1 MIKDNIQFFDWGQI
15 EWIHEPEKSNFK
27 SVMNI
32 GIVTIFSGKRQNKH
46 IHYGDEQV
54 IYGLS
59 GKGEQIIGNKTSTM
73 EPGSIFHIQAG
84 STHETIN
91 DGEEPLKELLI
102 SIPVNHEQEIFLKNR
117 KQKQEHENSKIYPVD
132 IKLNQEVKYIFDKII
147 EPLKIPMAIFD
158 DKGHIVLKTSYYPE
172 FCRAICNID
181 EKLCNCSL
189 YNIKGEYAA
198 PQYTDPSAFVCPY
211 GLTVFI
217 QPIIYNNK
225 VVGVIK
231 GGHIRE
237 AKSNIKIKTKE
248 DKEIISLPYDTPK
261 STVNAIL
268 QLMKRLCKNI
278 INYYIFKNSE
288 IELNKKDEIIN
299 DIVQNEIMLEEAL
312 KNTEGKVLSIQIN
325 NHFLFNTLN
334 AIASLAIR
342 ENSLNTYDAIINLS
356 KMFRYSLKK
365 SSYFVELREEIEYL
379 KNYINLQKIRYGSKV
394 AADFNISLEVEN
406 INVPFNFLQ
415 PIIENSFNHG
425 FKDVKDNMKI
435 IVTARQVED
444 RTIIEIN
451 DNGIGMKQD
460 ELTELKLKITNE
472 DEYEL
477 NGLKMIFLKLGRF
490 YGNNFS
496 FDINS
501 QYKRGTTV
509 KISLPDKII

>member
-1 MIKDNIQFFDWGQI
+1 LIRDNIQYFDWGQI

-54 IYGLS
+54 IYVLS

-73 EPGSIFHIQAG
+73 KPGSIFHIQAG

-91 DGEEPLKELLI
+91 YGEDHLKELLI

-117 KQKQEHENSKIYPVD
+117 KERLENENDKIYPQD
-132 IKLNQEVKYIFDKII
+132 IKINEEIKYIFDKII
-147 EPLKIPMAIFD
+147 EPLKVPMAIFD
-158 DKGHIVLKTSYYPE
+158 HEGIIVFKTNYYPE
-172 FCRAICNID
+172 FCRANCSIN

-189 YNIKGEYAA
+189 YNIKDEYAA
-198 PQYTDPSAFVCPY
+198 PQYTDMSAFVCPY
-211 GLTVFI
+211 GLTVFVL
-217 QPIIYNNK
+217 PIVYNNK
-225 VVGVIK
+225 VIGVIK

-237 AKSNIKIKTKE
+237 AKSNIKMKTKE
-248 DKEIISLPYDTPK
+248 SHEVISLPYDTPK

-278 INYYIFKNSE
+278 INYYIFKNTE

-312 KNTEGKVLSIQIN
+312 KNTKGKVLSIQIN

-342 ENSLNTYDAIINLS
+342 ENSLNTYDAIISLS

-379 KNYINLQKIRYGSKV
+379 KNYINLQKIRYGSKI

-425 FKDVKDNMKI
+425 FKDVKDNMKM
-435 IVTARQVED
+435 IVIAKQAED
-444 RTIIEIN
+444 RIVIEIK

-460 ELTELKLKITNE
+460 ELIELKSKIVE
-472 DEYEL
+472 DDEYEL
-477 NGLKMIFLKLGRF
+477 NGLKMISLKLEKF

-501 QYKRGTTV
+501 QYEKGTAV